1 MSLGVEQLQT
11 IAAEWRDAR
20 LIYPIYRGI
29 TGRFAL
35 ELSACRELESP
46 VDSAKPE
53 AVTAVQQWLQKTGDV
68 IQVHQLRLFLQT
80 SPLSMEAS
88 LAALIR
94 HHVKKQTRS
103 DADQDKLDFL
113 LVQYFAQCAPAD
125 LLHTPSMQDVAAV
138 LHPVLGD
145 VPGGQPE
152 WLTSLED
159 AATHLRRCGQLSE
172 LLQQGILAEVRKI
185 KAAAKEAYFDTAA
198 LVAFARINFL
208 TRQTFVRLMQ
218 TDLDAVCTGVRKLQK
233 AGVKVINC
241 QQAQLSSAEPL
252 EHVLELA
259 LQGKKPFQTEYSA
272 GNPFT
277 KMAALRT
284 AVDKAVAQLA
294 PTPPNKA
301 PAAKSSHAPAPGTS
315 AGKQPM
321 APTSRAQAPAATPAA
336 RAAQQRTSAH
346 VAAAKSRG
354 TAAPLPV
361 VAAQKKQAGSPVSPA
376 GAKGS
381 SSQQPRAATAV
392 AGELRKVLKQL
403 FDYLRA
409 NQERTRTTG
418 ATIVL
423 GSSRLALSSWEVT
436 AFVDGGEHAEVIQLA
451 VGIRVLLFQA
461 LERLKQGGP
470 GRKPDAVLALA
481 RNQAARLQQA
491 LVASKAAHQ
500 LEATVALSAT
510 AQRLTDILDEVA
522 QKAAA
527 SS

>member
-1 MSLGVEQLQT
+1 MTLGVEQLQA

-35 ELSACRELESP
+35 ELPTCRELESP

-53 AVTAVQQWLQKTGDV
+53 AVAAVQQWLQKAGDV
-68 IQVHQLRLFLQT
+68 IQVHQLRLFLQA
-80 SPLSMEAS
+80 SPLSTETS
-88 LAALIR
+88 LGALIR

-113 LVQYFAQCAPAD
+113 LVQYFAQCSPAD
-125 LLHTPSMQDVAAV
+125 LLHTPSMLDVAGV
-138 LHPVLGD
+138 LRPVLGD
-145 VPGGQPE
+145 MTGGQPE
-152 WLTSLED
+152 WLASLED
-159 AATHLRRCGQLSE
+159 AATRLGRCGQLRE

-185 KAAAKEAYFDTAA
+185 KAAAKEAYFGTAA

-218 TDLDAVCTGVRKLQK
+218 TDLGAVCTGVRKLQK
-233 AGVKVINC
+233 AGIKVINC
-241 QQAQLSSAEPL
+241 EQAQLSSAEPL

-284 AVDKAVAQLA
+284 AVDKAVAQLVPA
-294 PTPPNKA
+294 PSNKP
-301 PAAKSSHAPAPGTS
+301 PAAKSSHAPAVGMP
-315 AGKQPM
+315 AGKPPL
-321 APTSRAQAPAATPAA
+321 APTPRPQAPAATSST
-336 RAAQQRTSAH
+336 RAAQQRPSAQ

-354 TAAPLPV
+354 NAAPLPV
-361 VAAQKKQAGSPVSPA
+361 EAAQKKQVGVPGSPTGV
-376 GAKGS
+376 KGS
-381 SSQQPRAATAV
+381 TPQKVSAEAAV

-436 AFVDGGEHAEVIQLA
+436 AFVDGGEHAEAIQLG

-461 LERLKQGGP
+461 LERLKQGGS
-470 GRKPDAVLALA
+470 GRKPDAIMTLA

-491 LVASKAAHQ
+491 LAASKAAHQ

-510 AQRLTDILDEVA
+510 AQRLADILDEVA
-522 QKAAA
+522 KRAAA

>member
-1 MSLGVEQLQT
+1 MTLGVEQLQT

-35 ELSACRELESP
+35 ELPACRELESP

-53 AVTAVQQWLQKTGDV
+53 AVTAVQQWLQKAGDV
-68 IQVHQLRLFLQT
+68 IQVHQLRLFLQA
-80 SPLSMEAS
+80 SSLSTEAS
-88 LAALIR
+88 LGALIR
-94 HHVKKQTRS
+94 HLVKKQTRS

-138 LHPVLGD
+138 LRPVLGELA
-145 VPGGQPE
+145 GGQPE
-152 WLTSLED
+152 WLAALED
-159 AATHLRRCGQLSE
+159 AATRLGRCRQLRE

-185 KAAAKEAYFDTAA
+185 KAAAKEAYFGTAA

-241 QQAQLSSAEPL
+241 EQAQLSSAEPL

-284 AVDKAVAQLA
+284 AVDKAVVQLA
-294 PTPPNKA
+294 PALSTKVSPAKSAHA
-301 PAAKSSHAPAPGTS
+301 PAAPASTGKSTVAAT
-315 AGKQPM
+315 A
-321 APTSRAQAPAATPAA
+321 RAQIPAAT
-336 RAAQQRTSAH
+336 RAAQPRPSPQ
-346 VAAAKSRG
+346 AAAAASRG
-354 TAAPLPV
+354 NSAPPPVEAAR
-361 VAAQKKQAGSPVSPA
+361 KKETGSPA
-376 GAKGS
+376 GPAGGKGS
-381 SSQQPRAATAV
+381 SPQQVSAEAPV

-436 AFVDGGEHAEVIQLA
+436 AFVDGGEHAEVIQLG

-461 LERLKQGGP
+461 LERLKQGGS
-470 GRKPDAVLALA
+470 GRKPSAIMALA

-491 LVASKAAHQ
+491 LAASKAAHQ

-522 QKAAA
+522 KRAAA